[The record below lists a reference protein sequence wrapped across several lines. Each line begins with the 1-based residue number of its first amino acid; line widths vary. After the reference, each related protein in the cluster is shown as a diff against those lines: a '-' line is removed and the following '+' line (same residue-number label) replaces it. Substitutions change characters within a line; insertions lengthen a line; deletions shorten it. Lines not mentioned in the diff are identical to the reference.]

1 MGKYFKDSN
10 IRTSSINNI
19 DVDLIVYNNIRT
31 AAGLGTVLKNLGKSI
46 VDLPVG
52 LIKKIM
58 PKPLGPPGSGIGGGA
73 LMYSSGS
80 AFPMAKEILDILPNF
95 GLVKLIDKFATIESM
110 LSPAIRGRL
119 NKEIQL
125 QRPVFDSSGSI
136 TGYMPESMTVKQLLE
151 HQRIQGSGTLPRGL
165 QWARGSAREFVD
177 DIKWLDDAAA
187 KWGRTKLLAAAG
199 AVAGGTAIANLMR
212 GGAPEIGIPPSEG
225 IIEADKYVE
234 EINKEHLPSGP
245 STYTEE
251 MEQDPLAKYRG
262 R

>member
-19 DVDLIVYNNIRT
+19 DVDSIVYNNIRT

-52 LIKKIM
+52 LIKKLM
-58 PKPLGPPGSGIGGGA
+58 PKPLGPPGSKIGGGA

-80 AFPMAKEILDILPNF
+80 AFPMAKEILDVLPNF
-95 GLVKLIDKFATIESM
+95 GLTKLIDKIATVESM

-119 NKEIQL
+119 NKEIRL
-125 QRPVFDSSGSI
+125 QRPVFNSSGSI

-151 HQRIQGSGTLPRGL
+151 HQRVQGSGTLPRGL
-165 QWARGSAREFVD
+165 QWDRGSAREFVD

-187 KWGRTKLLAAAG
+187 KWARTKLLAAAG
-199 AVAGGTAIANLMR
+199 AVAGGNAIANFMR
-212 GGAPEIGIPPSEG
+212 GGAPEIGIPASEG
-225 IIEADKYVE
+225 IIEADKYLE
-234 EINKEHLPSGP
+234 EINKEYQPSGP
-245 STYTEE
+245 STYSEE
-251 MEQDPLAKYRG
+251 IEQDPLAKYRT

>member
-19 DVDLIVYNNIRT
+19 DVDSIVYNNIRT
-31 AAGLGTVLKNLGKSI
+31 AAGLGTVLKKLGKSI

-52 LIKKIM
+52 LIKKLM
-58 PKPLGPPGSGIGGGA
+58 PKPLGGMGGGA

-95 GLVKLIDKFATIESM
+95 GLVKLIDKFTTIESM

-119 NKEIQL
+119 NKEIHLEKVVQVRDPRTNNVVN
-125 QRPVFDSSGSI
+125 QVMDEYVS
-136 TGYMPESMTVKQLLE
+136 VKDLLE
-151 HQRIQGSGTLPRGL
+151 HQRLQGSGTLPRGL
-165 QWARGSAREFVD
+165 QWAGNSAQEFAN

-187 KWGRTKLLAAAG
+187 KWARTKLLAAAG
-199 AVAGGTAIANLMR
+199 AVAGGNAIANFMR
-212 GGAPEIGIPPSEG
+212 GGAPEIGIPASEG
-225 IIEADKYVE
+225 IIEADKYLE
-234 EINKEHLPSGP
+234 DINKEYQPSGP
-245 STYTEE
+245 STYSEE
-251 MEQDPLAKYRG
+251 IEQDPLAKYRT